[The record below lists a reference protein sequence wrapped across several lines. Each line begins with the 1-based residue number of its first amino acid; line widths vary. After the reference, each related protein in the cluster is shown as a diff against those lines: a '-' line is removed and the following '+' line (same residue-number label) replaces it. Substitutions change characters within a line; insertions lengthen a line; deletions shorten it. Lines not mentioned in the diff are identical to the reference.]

1 MFGAVPR
8 SQGPTLTLGAKL
20 WQINWLLVLLSVLLA
35 CIGFL
40 MLYSAADGR
49 MEPWAGRQMGRF
61 VVGAAI
67 MLAIA
72 LVDVRTLLRYA
83 YLIEFVV
90 LAMRVAVEV
99 AGVMGMGARRW
110 LDLGPLS
117 LQPSELMK
125 VALILALARY
135 FHYRDEADVNRFLL
149 LLPPILLILLP
160 VGLVLEQ
167 PDLGTAVM
175 IAASGTAMLVLAGVA
190 LWKFALAGIAGA
202 GLIPIA
208 WGMLHDYQKRRVLT
222 FLDPDQDPLGAG
234 YHITQ
239 SKIALGSGGLFG
251 RGFLNGTQSQL
262 DFLPEKQTDFI
273 FTMMA
278 EEFGMMGCLFVLGLF
293 ALVIAICFAVGMRSQ
308 NHFGRLLATGIGCTL
323 FFYVFINVGMVMG
336 ILPVVGVPLPLIS
349 YGGTAMLTVQLGIGL
364 VLSVAVYRDIWIG
377 RGPGMLD

>member
-1 MFGAVPR
+1 MFSSIPQ
-8 SQGPTLTLGAKL
+8 SQGPRLTLGAKL
-20 WQINWLLVLLSVLLA
+20 WQINWLLVLLSALLS

-40 MLYSAADGR
+40 MLYSAADGSF
-49 MEPWAGRQMGRF
+49 EPWAGRQMGRF
-61 VVGAAI
+61 AIGLAI
-67 MLAIA
+67 MLCVA
-72 LVDVRTLLRYA
+72 LVDVRQLLRYA
-83 YLIEFVV
+83 YPIYSVI
-90 LAMRVAVEV
+90 LALLVAVDV

-125 VALILALARY
+125 VAMLLALARY
-135 FHYRDEADVNRFLL
+135 FHYRDEAEVNKFLV
-149 LLPPILLILLP
+149 LLPPLGLILAP
-160 VGLVLEQ
+160 VALVLQQ
-167 PDLGTAVM
+167 PDLGTAVV
-175 IAASGTAMLVLAGVA
+175 IAASGAAVLILAGVA
-190 LWKFALAGIAGA
+190 LWKFALAGAVSA
-202 GLIPIA
+202 GLVPIA
-208 WGMLHDYQKRRVLT
+208 WGMLHDYQRRRVMT

-293 ALVIAICFAVGMRSQ
+293 ALMIAICFAIGLRSQ
-308 NHFGRLLATGIGCTL
+308 NHFGRLLATGMGCTL
-323 FFYVFINVGMVMG
+323 FLYVFINTGMVMG
-336 ILPVVGVPLPLIS
+336 LLPVVGVPLPLIS
-349 YGGTAMLTVQLGIGL
+349 YGGTAMLTVQLGLGL
-364 VLSVAVYRDIWIG
+364 VLSVAVCRDVWIG

>member
-1 MFGAVPR
+1 MFGSAPA
-8 SQGPTLTLGAKL
+8 SHGPSLTLGAKL
-20 WQINWLLVLLSVLLA
+20 WQINWLLVLVVLLLA
-35 CIGFL
+35 GIGFL
-40 MLYSAADGR
+40 MLYSAAEGR
-49 MEPWAGRQMGRF
+49 LDPWAGRQMVRF
-61 VVGAAI
+61 AIGCAA

-72 LVDVRTLLRYA
+72 LVDVRLLLRFA
-83 YLIEFVV
+83 YPIYFVV
-90 LAMRVAVEV
+90 LLLLLAVDI
-99 AGVMGMGARRW
+99 AGFVGMGARRW
-110 LDLGPLS
+110 IDLGPIS

-125 VALILALARY
+125 IALLLALARY
-135 FHYRDEADVNRFLL
+135 FHYRDEGDVNKFLP
-149 LLPPILLILLP
+149 LLPPLLMIGAP
-160 VGLVLEQ
+160 VALVLEQ

-175 IAASGTAMLVLAGVA
+175 ISASGAAVLMLAGLA
-190 LWKFALAGIAGA
+190 LWKFVLAGLAGA
-202 GLIPIA
+202 ALVPVA
-208 WGMLHDYQKRRVLT
+208 WSMLHDYQRRRVLT

-293 ALVIAICFAVGMRSQ
+293 ALAIALCFATGLRSQ
-308 NHFGRLLATGIGCTL
+308 NHFGRLLATGMGCTL

-336 ILPVVGVPLPLIS
+336 LLPVVGVPLPLIS
-349 YGGTAMLTVQLGIGL
+349 YGGTAMLTVQLGLGM
-364 VLSVAVYRDIWIG
+364 VLSVAVYRDVWIG